1 MSRSITIAKPG
12 LPPGPKGTLIGGN
25 VSQIGPRRVDFFL
38 DLARTYGS
46 IASFRA
52 GRWRLFLVSDPE
64 LIQQVLVTDAR
75 HYVKHFGARAFKP
88 ILGNGLVTSEGEFWL
103 SQRRLMQPAFLKAQ
117 VLSYAPIMADLA
129 NAMVSKWAPGRAVD
143 LEYEFSVLTS
153 AIALK
158 TLFGLD
164 DRGNHEG
171 VYRSLMEAFDLLT
184 VRLDATFKLPISFP
198 TPANIKIRRAI
209 ARVIDLIDDFI
220 ARGRSRPLGNDLLST
235 MIMAQREDGSRMT
248 DQQLRDEAMTLYLA
262 GYETTALTLTW
273 SWYLLSQHPSAER
286 KLADEW
292 ARVLGGQ
299 TPTANDLAALPY
311 TAAVINEAMRL
322 YPPVYAIGR
331 EATTD
336 LELGGYRVKRGY
348 TILMSQWV
356 SHRDPKYFPEPERFL
371 PERWLDGLATR
382 LPKFAY
388 YPFGGG
394 QRLCI
399 GSHFAT
405 MEAAIVLAAVGQKY
419 RFTIAPDAVIDIKPQ
434 ITLPPKYGMPAT
446 LELR

>member
-1 MSRSITIAKPG
+1 MSRSITFAKAG

-25 VSQIGPRRVDFFL
+25 IAQMGPRRVDFFL
-38 DLARTYGS
+38 DLAQTYGS
-46 IASFRA
+46 VASFRV
-52 GRWRLFLVSDPE
+52 GRWRIFLVSDPD

-75 HYVKHFGARAFKP
+75 HYIKHFGARAFKP
-88 ILGNGLVTSEGEFWL
+88 ILGNGLVTSEGDFWL
-103 SQRRLMQPAFLKAQ
+103 SQRRMMQPSFLKTL
-117 VLSYAPIMADLA
+117 VLSYAPIMAELTT
-129 NAMVSKWAPGRAVD
+129 AMLTEWAPGKAVD
-143 LEYEFSVLTS
+143 LEFEFSDLTS

-164 DRGNHEG
+164 DHGERAK
-171 VYRSLMEAFDLLT
+171 VDASLIETFDSLT
-184 VRLDATFKLPISFP
+184 TRLDAPIRLPLWMP
-198 TPANIKIRRAI
+198 TPTNLRLRRAI
-209 ARVIDLIDDFI
+209 ADVKALVDGFI
-220 ARGRSRPLGNDLLST
+220 AQKRSRPLANDLLST
-235 MIMAQREDGSRMT
+235 MIMAQREDGSRMS
-248 DQQLRDEAMTLYLA
+248 DQQLRDEAVTLYLA

-273 SWYLLSQHPSAER
+273 SWYLLSQHPDAER
-286 KLADEW
+286 KLVDEW
-292 ARVLGGQ
+292 RRVLGGRS
-299 TPTANDLAALPY
+299 PNAEDLTALPY
-311 TAAVINEAMRL
+311 TSAVINEAMRL

-331 EATTD
+331 EAMTD

-356 SHRDPKYFPEPERFL
+356 NHRDPKYFPESERFL
-371 PERWLDGLATR
+371 PERWLDGLAAR

-405 MEAAIVLAAVGQKY
+405 MEAMIVLATVGQKY
-419 RFTIAPDAVIDIKPQ
+419 KFTLAPDAVIDIKPQ
-434 ITLPPKYGMPAT
+434 ITMPPKYGMPAT

>member
-1 MSRSITIAKPG
+1 MSRSITIAKAG

-25 VSQIGPRRVDFFL
+25 IAQMGPRRVDFFL
-38 DLARTYGS
+38 DLAQTYGPV
-46 IASFRA
+46 ASFRV
-52 GRWRLFLVSDPE
+52 GRWRVFLVSDPE

-75 HYVKHFGARAFKP
+75 HYIKHFGARTFKP
-88 ILGNGLVTSEGEFWL
+88 ILGNGLVTSEGDFWL
-103 SQRRLMQPAFLKAQ
+103 SQRRMMQPSFLKAL
-117 VLSYAPIMADLA
+117 VLSYAPIMAELTAAMLA
-129 NAMVSKWAPGRAVD
+129 QWAPGKAVD
-143 LEYEFSVLTS
+143 LEFEFSGLTS

-164 DRGNHEG
+164 DHGDRAK
-171 VYRSLMEAFDLLT
+171 VDASLIETFDSLT
-184 VRLDATFKLPISFP
+184 ARVDAAIRLPLWMP
-198 TPANIKIRRAI
+198 TPTNLRLRRAI
-209 ARVIDLIDDFI
+209 ANVKALVDGFI
-220 ARGRSRPLGNDLLST
+220 AQKRSRPLANDLLST
-235 MIMAQREDGSRMT
+235 MITAQREDGSRMS
-248 DQQLRDEAMTLYLA
+248 DRQLRDEAVTLYLA

-273 SWYLLSQHPSAER
+273 SWYLLSQHPEAER
-286 KLADEW
+286 KLVDEW
-292 ARVLGGQ
+292 RRVLGGRS
-299 TPTANDLAALPY
+299 PNAEDLTALPY
-311 TAAVINEAMRL
+311 TSAVINEAMRL

-331 EATTD
+331 EAMTE

-371 PERWLDGLATR
+371 PERWLDGLAAR

-405 MEAAIVLAAVGQKY
+405 MEAMIVLATVGQKY
-419 RFTIAPDAVIDIKPQ
+419 KFTLAPDAVIDIKPQ
-434 ITLPPKYGMPAT
+434 ITMPPKFGMPAT